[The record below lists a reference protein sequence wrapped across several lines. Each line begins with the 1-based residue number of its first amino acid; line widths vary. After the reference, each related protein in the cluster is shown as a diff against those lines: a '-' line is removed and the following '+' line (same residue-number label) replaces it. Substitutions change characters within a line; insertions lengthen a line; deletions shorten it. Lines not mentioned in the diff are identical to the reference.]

1 MSSPKLFAFLL
12 VLWSLVFSASSF
24 AALPT
29 VTEYSGT
36 NWGSGVWHGS
46 SAEACT
52 AAAQNRGASVGSGYS
67 GFTGYVEGTACRISA
82 KSNATG
88 QVNENWGGDSLLS
101 RGGGCPANSSPSGGQ
116 CQCEPGYSEQGGQC
130 VNPDQA
136 CQAKSGTSGIVNLT
150 VAWQR
155 TPSTAFGEEW
165 LHYTNILRKDGTG
178 SVCNGGC
185 MQNFDS
191 NEACSECKAYVSQT
205 PSPQGLYRFSIDML
219 GHYTGGS
226 CTDGPADQ
234 AAKADDSKDPPC
246 PGFVG
251 EVNGVKGCYGTADKP
266 VRTEPPDPNA
276 DRKQRD
282 SGNPSAGT
290 KPESGPGSGSG
301 GPGRTPSTGSGGS
314 QGGPASAAGTGSGD
328 GTTDKPGD
336 GKEQQ
341 SCGAPGQPP
350 CKLDESGTPGT
361 FSPNSGVKDY
371 KDKMDQQR
379 EQIKGAGDGVF
390 GGLNVFFSAPP
401 VVGCSPFALPNEMG
415 AIDPCGVV
423 DGVRA
428 VMAYL
433 WAIAALWLCLGW
445 IREAV

>member
-1 MSSPKLFAFLL
+1 MLFLKKLLALIALFLGASAFAS
-12 VLWSLVFSASSF
+12 VPM
-24 AALPT
+24 LP
-29 VTEYSGT
+29 GCPPHPDPDFPAP
-36 NWGSGVWHGS
+36 G
-46 SAEACT
+46 CT
-52 AAAQNRGASVGSGYS
+52 AQDVSCAPETRPPGHPGNGTGMCLYGIAQTGAGVSG
-67 GFTGYVEGTACRISA
+67 GYYFYPVASLPD
-82 KSNATG
+82 
-88 QVNENWGGDSLLS
+88 GGV
-101 RGGGCPANSSPSGGQ
+101 CPANSTPNGSGACDCASGSQ
-116 CQCEPGYSEQGGQC
+116 EQGGQC

-136 CQAKSGTSGIVNLT
+136 CQAKSGTSEIVNLT

-165 LHYTNILRKDGTG
+165 LHYTNVLRKDGTG

-191 NEACSECKAYVSQT
+191 NEACPDCKAYVSQT
-205 PSPQGLYRFSIDML
+205 ASPQGLYRFSIDML

-226 CTDGPADQ
+226 CTEGPTDQ
-234 AAKADDSKDPPC
+234 AAKADDSKDPSC

-276 DRKQRD
+276 DRKPRE

-301 GPGRTPSTGSGGS
+301 GAGRTPSTGSGGS
-314 QGGPASAAGTGSGD
+314 QGGPASAAGSGSGD
-328 GTTDKPGD
+328 GTTDKPED

-341 SCGAPGQPP
+341 NCGAPGQPP

-401 VVGCSPFALPNEMG
+401 VVGCSPFDLPNEMG
-415 AIDPCGVV
+415 SIDPCAVV

>member
-1 MSSPKLFAFLL
+1 MRRFFFAVFALLLCGSAFAFPPAQLL
-12 VLWSLVFSASSF
+12 QYR
-24 AALPT
+24 
-29 VTEYSGT
+29 E
-36 NWGSGVWHGS
+36 GS
-46 SAEACT
+46 SVLVGPDTHDRVCT
-52 AAAQNRGASVGSGYS
+52 GVANLTASRQTSPQCSYGTVFCTY
-67 GFTGYVEGTACRISA
+67 TGTPVEPSSCSIVRQPGGTADI
-82 KSNATG
+82 
-88 QVNENWGGDSLLS
+88 VHLEVLS
-101 RGGGCPANSSPSGGQ
+101 SGCPAHSTSVNGNCVCDSGFV
-116 CQCEPGYSEQGGQC
+116 ERGGRC
-130 VNPDQA
+130 DDPNAA
-136 CQAKSGTSGIVNLT
+136 CSAKSGTSEIVNLT

-165 LHYTNILRKDGTG
+165 LHYTNVLRKDGTG

-226 CTDGPADQ
+226 CTDGPTDQ

-266 VRTEPPDPNA
+266 VRTEPPDPTV
-276 DRKQRD
+276 DRKSRD

-290 KPESGPGSGSG
+290 KPETGPGSGSG
-301 GPGRTPSTGSGGS
+301 GAGRTPSAGSGGS
-314 QGGPASAAGTGSGD
+314 QGGPASAAGKGSGD
-328 GTTDKPGD
+328 GTTDKPDD

-341 SCGAPGQPP
+341 NCGAPGQPP

-361 FSPNSGVKDY
+361 FAPNTGVKDY

-401 VVGCSPFALPNEMG
+401 VVGCSPFSLPNEMG

>member
-36 NWGSGVWHGS
+36 NWGKGVWHGS

-130 VNPDQA
+130 VQPQNQCRDAAGEIRTINFTIGWARSGVVDASDYLGELKWPDA
-136 CQAKSGTSGIVNLT
+136 AGG
-150 VAWQR
+150 
-155 TPSTAFGEEW
+155 G
-165 LHYTNILRKDGTG
+165 G
-178 SVCNGGC
+178 SICTGGC
-185 MQNFDS
+185 SGSFPESPFVD
-191 NEACSECKAYVSQT
+191 AFRSQE
-205 PSPQGLYRFSIDML
+205 PSPQGLYRISADYLVRMD
-219 GHYTGGS
+219 GGQCTPGGS
-226 CTDGPADQ
+226 D
-234 AAKADDSKDPPC
+234 KAHDPRTPNMQC
-246 PGFVG
+246 PGYVG
-251 EVNGVKGCYGTADKP
+251 TVNGKTVCVGTADKP
-266 VRTEPPDPNA
+266 LPPPAGNEPSRHTGEAPD
-276 DRKQRD
+276 K
-282 SGNPSAGT
+282 GNPSAGP
-290 KPESGPGSGSG
+290 KPSQGEGSGNTGS
-301 GPGRTPSTGSGGS
+301 GRTPSSGNGGND
-314 QGGPASAAGTGSGD
+314 GGPSSAAGTGRGD
-328 GTTDKPGD
+328 GTTDKPGE

-341 SCGAPGQPP
+341 NCGAPGQPP

-371 KDKMDQQR
+371 KDKIDQQR

-390 GGLNVFFSAPP
+390 SGLNVFFSAPP
-401 VVGCSPFALPNEMG
+401 VVGCTPFSLPNEMG
-415 AIDPCGVV
+415 SIDPCGVV

-433 WAIAALWLCLGW
+433 WAISALWLCLGW